1 MKYNKE
7 SVKQVLLITVAI
19 ILIFMGYF
27 NYSLDINIDKENI
40 AKEERNEHS
49 LGDVQLVNAEP
60 SLVANND
67 IVPNE
72 EVDDNG
78 TTKEIINNVNENK
91 YYEETKLERN
101 RMYSEMLESYQN
113 LIDSPETPQDQKA
126 IAAKEISNINKRKNG
141 LMIAENLIK
150 NKGFEDVVIL
160 VNDNIVSVV
169 VKSYILNQEQISKI
183 QNIVERE
190 LDVEIKNINISN
202 RYWFLKNFL
211 NIFLPKTNNKLYE
224 IKFHINYKKEV

>member
-72 EVDDNG
+72 EVNDNG
-78 TTKEIINNVNENK
+78 TTKEIVNNVNENK

-202 RYWFLKNFL
+202 RY
-211 NIFLPKTNNKLYE
+211 
-224 IKFHINYKKEV
+224 

>member
-1 MKYNKE
+1 
-7 SVKQVLLITVAI
+7 
-19 ILIFMGYF
+19 
-27 NYSLDINIDKENI
+27 
-40 AKEERNEHS
+40 
-49 LGDVQLVNAEP
+49 
-60 SLVANND
+60 
-67 IVPNE
+67 
-72 EVDDNG
+72 
-78 TTKEIINNVNENK
+78 
-91 YYEETKLERN
+91 
-101 RMYSEMLESYQN
+101 MYSEMLESYQN
-113 LIDSPETPQDQKA
+113 LIDSPETPRDQKA

-202 RYWFLKNFL
+202 RY
-211 NIFLPKTNNKLYE
+211 
-224 IKFHINYKKEV
+224 

>member
-72 EVDDNG
+72 EVDDNE
-78 TTKEIINNVNENK
+78 TTKDIINNVNENK

-202 RYWFLKNFL
+202 RY
-211 NIFLPKTNNKLYE
+211 
-224 IKFHINYKKEV
+224 

>member
-67 IVPNE
+67 IVSNE
-72 EVDDNG
+72 EVDDNR
-78 TTKEIINNVNENK
+78 TTKDIINNVNENK

-202 RYWFLKNFL
+202 RY
-211 NIFLPKTNNKLYE
+211 
-224 IKFHINYKKEV
+224 

>member
-78 TTKEIINNVNENK
+78 TTKDIINNVNENK

-202 RYWFLKNFL
+202 RY
-211 NIFLPKTNNKLYE
+211 
-224 IKFHINYKKEV
+224 

>member
-19 ILIFMGYF
+19 ILIFIGYF

-72 EVDDNG
+72 EVDDNE
-78 TTKEIINNVNENK
+78 TTKDIINNVNENK

-202 RYWFLKNFL
+202 RY
-211 NIFLPKTNNKLYE
+211 
-224 IKFHINYKKEV
+224 

>member
-72 EVDDNG
+72 EVDDNR
-78 TTKEIINNVNENK
+78 TTKDIINNVNENK

-202 RYWFLKNFL
+202 RY
-211 NIFLPKTNNKLYE
+211 
-224 IKFHINYKKEV
+224 